1 MLISILFNL
10 NAFAWGETFVDGEPG
25 ADGVSVVTTIDQDK
39 CEPKAAVK
47 VRHTGYA
54 ERLPGYID
62 EDLDKLAKNEAFKQG
77 GNTVIMIENM
87 RLDVEHNQRF
97 IIFTCATK
105 FFSMLGFV

>member
-1 MLISILFNL
+1 MKYYITLILTLFSL
-10 NAFAWGETFVDGEPG
+10 NACAAGESFVDGEPG

-39 CEPKAAVK
+39 CVPKAAVK

-77 GNTVIMIENM
+77 GNTVIMIEKYEAGRGTQSALYHIYMCN
-87 RLDVEHNQRF
+87 
-97 IIFTCATK
+97 
-105 FFSMLGFV
+105 

>member
-1 MLISILFNL
+1 MKYLIMLISLFISL

-25 ADGVSVVTTIDQDK
+25 ADGVSVVTTIDQEK
-39 CEPKAAVK
+39 CGPKAAVK

-77 GNTVIMIENM
+77 GNTVIMIEKYEAGRGTQSALYHIYMCN
-87 RLDVEHNQRF
+87 
-97 IIFTCATK
+97 
-105 FFSMLGFV
+105 

>member
-1 MLISILFNL
+1 MKYLIILISTFFSL

-77 GNTVIMIENM
+77 GNTVIMIEKYESGRGTQSALYHIYMCN
-87 RLDVEHNQRF
+87 
-97 IIFTCATK
+97 
-105 FFSMLGFV
+105 

>member
-1 MLISILFNL
+1 MKYLIILISTLFSL

-62 EDLDKLAKNEAFKQG
+62 KDLDKLAKNEAFKQG
-77 GNTVIMIENM
+77 GNTIIMIEKYEAGRGTQSALYHIYMCN
-87 RLDVEHNQRF
+87 
-97 IIFTCATK
+97 
-105 FFSMLGFV
+105 